1 MEEIKIQWHPGFVAA
16 MVLEFGE
23 NRKDL
28 IYEKEYNLN
37 TKPLEID
44 LLVIKK
50 DSDVQIVNEI
60 GKLFRGHNIVEY
72 KSPEDHMDVDDFYKA
87 AAYGCL
93 YKASGQYVD
102 ERNADDITV
111 TMIRH
116 AKPEGLFRSF
126 EEHHVKMTNPYA
138 GIYYILDT
146 VLFPTQI
153 IVGKELNRKSHTWLS
168 ALSDKMQKQEMK
180 ELLERIGSLT
190 QKFDR
195 ELADS
200 VLEVSVRA
208 NKQVIEELRGDDS
221 MCQALLEIM
230 EPEIEKIKR
239 DEAQKGHIYGAI
251 SMCRDLGL
259 SDDVILKRLQEKY
272 HLSWKEAEKYLQ
284 ADS

>member
-16 MVLEFGE
+16 MDLEFGE

-72 KSPEDHMDVDDFYKA
+72 KSPEDHMDIDDFYKA

-116 AKPEGLFRSF
+116 AKPEGLFRYF
-126 EEHHVKMTNPYA
+126 EEYHVKMTNPYA

>member
-16 MVLEFGE
+16 MDLEFGE

-72 KSPEDHMDVDDFYKA
+72 KSPE
-87 AAYGCL
+87 
-93 YKASGQYVD
+93 
-102 ERNADDITV
+102 
-111 TMIRH
+111 
-116 AKPEGLFRSF
+116 GLFRYF
-126 EEHHVKMTNPYA
+126 GEHHVKMTNPYA

>member
-1 MEEIKIQWHPGFVAA
+1 M
-16 MVLEFGE
+16 
-23 NRKDL
+23 
-28 IYEKEYNLN
+28 
-37 TKPLEID
+37 
-44 LLVIKK
+44 
-50 DSDVQIVNEI
+50 
-60 GKLFRGHNIVEY
+60 
-72 KSPEDHMDVDDFYKA
+72 
-87 AAYGCL
+87 
-93 YKASGQYVD
+93 D

-111 TMIRH
+111 TMVRH
-116 AKPEGLFRSF
+116 AKPEGLFRYF

-153 IVGKELNRKSHTWLS
+153 IVGKELNWKSHTWLS
-168 ALSDKMQKQEMK
+168 ALSDKVQKQEMK

-230 EPEIEKIKR
+230 EPEIEKSR
-239 DEAQKGHIYGAI
+239 EMRRRKGIFMVRFRCVGI
-251 SMCRDLGL
+251 WGCRMM
-259 SDDVILKRLQEKY
+259 
-272 HLSWKEAEKYLQ
+272 
-284 ADS
+284 